1 MSNKNKYWLLGCIII
16 SLVLSYGKNMSF
28 ITDLFINYFPFYN
41 KFRAVSSIQVI
52 LELCIPV
59 LAIYSLHTIIR
70 QNKPKKEVNSSFKQ
84 DSRNFHAFIDGFILL
99 D

>member
-1 MSNKNKYWLLGCIII
+1 
-16 SLVLSYGKNMSF
+16 MSF

-59 LAIYSLHTIIR
+59 LAIYSLHTIIVQKK
-70 QNKPKKEVNSSFKQ
+70 QNKVADKAQKVLEHITMTTKTIEMTFK
-84 DSRNFHAFIDGFILL
+84 I
-99 D
+99 